1 MKKILRW
8 IENRLNLTEI
18 VSFIGSFGIFYIPLD
33 TQKPLS
39 EALKEYNEKP
49 IPAYTRFPQI
59 LGIITFFLFVLSVLT
74 GILLL
79 LYYKPAGERAFYSI
93 KQITRD
99 VTLGFY
105 VRELHRWSGI
115 FLILFLFFRLVRFT
129 YDAVFQSPRELL
141 WIIGVSL
148 LYTAVFQSITGNLL
162 PWSQRAYWSTVRALE
177 TVGSIPIVGSIF
189 FFLVGG
195 KEITSITLTRF
206 YALHIIVYPSIFFL
220 LFYLHFNVIRKA
232 GLTVRKDKGEFINF
246 FPDYFLEIIIILLT
260 LFGILL
266 TVSIFFPA
274 KDYEIAKPFITPPG
288 IHPPWYLLPIYGLI
302 EITSPFIGGLTIL
315 FFALFLFIVPF
326 VIKIKRLLLLRIIL
340 ILFLILIILL
350 ALKGYFTEI
359 AFAR

>member
-1 MKKILRW
+1 MKI
-8 IENRLNLTEI
+8 IEWLEKRVNLTEI

-33 TQKPLS
+33 TKKPLK
-39 EALKEYNEKP
+39 EALKEYNDKP

-59 LGIITFFLFVLSVLT
+59 LGIITFFLFVLSLIT

-79 LYYKPAGERAFYSI
+79 LYYKPAGEQAFHSV

-99 VTLGFY
+99 VALGFY

-115 FLILFLFFRLVRFT
+115 FLIIFLFFRLVRFT

-148 LYTAVFQSITGNLL
+148 LYTAIFQSITGNLL

-177 TVGSIPIVGSIF
+177 TIGSIPVVGNIF

-195 KEITSITLTRF
+195 KEISGITLTRF
-206 YALHIIVYPSIFFL
+206 FALHIIVYPTIFFL
-220 LFYLHFNVIRKA
+220 LFYLHFNVIRKT
-232 GLTVRKDKGEFINF
+232 GLTVRREKGEFIKF
-246 FPDYFLEIIIILLT
+246 YPDYFLEIIIILLV

-266 TVSIFFPA
+266 TVSVFFPA
-274 KDYEIAKPFITPPG
+274 KDYEIAKLFTTPPG
-288 IHPPWYLLPIYGLI
+288 IHPPWYLLPIYGLM
-302 EITSPFIGGLTIL
+302 EITSPLIGGIAVFIFSIFL
-315 FFALFLFIVPF
+315 FFVPF
-326 VIKIKRLLLLRIIL
+326 VIRVRRLFILRSILLI
-340 ILFLILIILL
+340 FLILIVLL